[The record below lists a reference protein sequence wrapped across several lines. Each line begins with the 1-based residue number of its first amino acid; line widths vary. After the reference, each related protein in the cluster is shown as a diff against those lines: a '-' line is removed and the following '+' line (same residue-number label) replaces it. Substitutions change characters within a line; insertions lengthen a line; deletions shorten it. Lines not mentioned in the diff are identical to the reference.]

1 MHIVDALNPHFM
13 DYGSNKY
20 RPRRTLLLEINQ
32 FLCGFDIEYV
42 IGKRTVWIKDKAD
55 HSLILIYSEKK
66 KKLKFCLLVEVLG
79 SLKFYLC
86 NRDLNIMI

>member
-1 MHIVDALNPHFM
+1 MHIVDALNHHFI

-20 RPRRTLLLEINQ
+20 RRRRTLLLEINQ

-42 IGKRTVWIKDKAD
+42 IGKRTVWIKDKND

-66 KKLKFCLLVEVLG
+66 KVEILLVGGSVRKFEVL
-79 SLKFYLC
+79 SL
-86 NRDLNIMI
+86 